1 MEHKTILCV
10 NNCIGKPNTQ
20 KTQTLGKRPPHGIAL
35 RRNFLHVGQDVARRP
50 GRRATECPGH
60 MSTGYGHMHLAEI
73 DSGGYKYNIVTQ
85 PMAGVVLTQA
95 CLDLFPKKVKP
106 RT

>member
-35 RRNFLHVGQDVARRP
+35 RRNFSHVGQDDVPLSAQDIRL
-50 GRRATECPGH
+50 RATAICISLK
-60 MSTGYGHMHLAEI
+60 STQV
-73 DSGGYKYNIVTQ
+73 VTSI
-85 PMAGVVLTQA
+85 T
-95 CLDLFPKKVKP
+95 
-106 RT
+106 